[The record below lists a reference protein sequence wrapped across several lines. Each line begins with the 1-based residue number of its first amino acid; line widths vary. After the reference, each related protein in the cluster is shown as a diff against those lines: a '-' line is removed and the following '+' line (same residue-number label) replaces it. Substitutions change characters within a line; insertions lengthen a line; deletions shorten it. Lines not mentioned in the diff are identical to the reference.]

1 MIRATMIATSLL
13 AALLLAGCE
22 REGPMERA
30 GEQIDES
37 AAEAGEKVDEAA
49 ENAGE
54 KLEEAGEE
62 IREKADD

>member
-1 MIRATMIATSLL
+1 MLVTTLFTAMLL
-13 AALLLAGCE
+13 TGCE

-37 AAEAGEKVDEAA
+37 VAEAGEKVDDAA

-54 KLEEAGEE
+54 KLEEAGKE
-62 IREKADD
+62 IREKAD